1 MKTPKNSKASDR
13 GMIDHL
19 SPAQKTEI
27 EKDFFAPGTQ
37 NLDLDEI
44 LKQNQEKIEKIK
56 KAS

>member
-1 MKTPKNSKASDR
+1 MKTQKNNSKPQL

-19 SPAQKTEI
+19 NPAQKAEI
-27 EKDFFAPGTQ
+27 EKDFFAQGTQ
-37 NLDLDEI
+37 NLILDEI

>member
-1 MKTPKNSKASDR
+1 
-13 GMIDHL
+13 MIDHL
-19 SPAQKTEI
+19 SPAQKAEI

-37 NLDLDEI
+37 NLNLDEI